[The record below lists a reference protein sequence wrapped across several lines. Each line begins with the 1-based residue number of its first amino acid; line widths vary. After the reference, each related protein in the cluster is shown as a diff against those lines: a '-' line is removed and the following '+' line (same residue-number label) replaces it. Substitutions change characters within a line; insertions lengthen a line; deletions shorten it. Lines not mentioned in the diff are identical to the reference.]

1 MAFTI
6 SGRVYNA
13 LIKFVDKGK
22 PVIATPYYEDGKIYV
37 TDQYTIVRWTLPE
50 NMATAVSEGN
60 EAALNGFHFTPL
72 KEKLAAGDKI
82 TLDNGCCDIDTKTPF
97 VPNVD
102 KMLEKE
108 AGPDNPGA
116 VNTFN
121 AKFLANLAAL
131 GKTLGTELKVKEPW
145 ITMDFSKLHRMHAK
159 IDTTIG
165 TFDIV
170 MMGVRTELMDK
181 KVY

>member
-6 SGRVYNA
+6 SGRIYNA

-22 PVIATPYYEDGKIYV
+22 PAIATPYYENGKIYV

-50 NMATAVSEGN
+50 NIATVVSECN

-72 KEKLAAGDKI
+72 KDKIAAGDKI
-82 TLDNGCCDIDTKTPF
+82 TLDNTGCDIDSQTPF
-97 VPNVD
+97 VKD
-102 KMLEKE
+102 
-108 AGPDNPGA
+108 PDQFFKDTKTNSVA
-116 VNTFN
+116 ALTIN

-131 GKTLGTELKVKEPW
+131 GKTLGTKLKVKEPW
-145 ITMDFSKLHRMHAK
+145 IRVDISHPMKMFA
-159 IDTTIG
+159 TIETSIG
-165 TFDIV
+165 NFDIV
-170 MMGVRTELMDK
+170 MMGIRYERMDK